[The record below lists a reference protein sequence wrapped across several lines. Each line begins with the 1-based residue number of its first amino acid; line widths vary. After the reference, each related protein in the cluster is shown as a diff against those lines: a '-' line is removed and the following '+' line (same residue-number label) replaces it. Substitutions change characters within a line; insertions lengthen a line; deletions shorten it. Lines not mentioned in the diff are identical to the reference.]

1 MDSLRPAALPVLVTT
16 GREGEVE
23 GAYVMTGP
31 GFESGE
37 VLSDVWDFG
46 EAGEAGEVGAVEC
59 VLELKVEKREPEES
73 EAEEAGDMK
82 VWGTARV
89 AFSTAVFGSA
99 VELDSAAE

>member
-1 MDSLRPAALPVLVTT
+1 LVTT

-37 VLSDVWDFG
+37 GLSEDG
-46 EAGEAGEVGAVEC
+46 EAREVGAVEC
-59 VLELKVEKREPEES
+59 VLELKVEKREPEDS
-73 EAEEAGDMK
+73 EAEKTGDVR
-82 VWGTARV
+82 VWGTTRV
-89 AFSTAVFGSA
+89 VFSTAVFGSA